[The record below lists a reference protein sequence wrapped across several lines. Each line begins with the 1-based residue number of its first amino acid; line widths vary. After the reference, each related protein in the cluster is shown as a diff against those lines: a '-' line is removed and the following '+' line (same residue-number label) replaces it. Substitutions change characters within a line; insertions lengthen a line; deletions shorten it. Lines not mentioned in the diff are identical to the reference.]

1 MKNSRKRRNM
11 SYCKCSGA
19 NKTKGFTCRQHCK
32 YGRPKKSR
40 KPVRKKSRKPARKK
54 SRKPAR
60 KKSGKS
66 KTKFKVRKD
75 RVFKKHGQ
83 IGAGRRLK
91 EQKLSSLFDLAAQ
104 KLPHT
109 SEWAEGSDPNLKH
122 LVTKPQQK
130 RLKRIMGSDLIK
142 EVASR
147 RAIIEP
153 LSKKEI
159 DILME
164 AAFNFNDIMR
174 GRGRGQFRRAAART
188 GRTDEVDAVYS
199 TLMSLREIPNNEY
212 ENNEF
217 FRSYADRLSEARED
231 YIRKLILNL
240 QEVKDDIQDVKEEVE
255 SEGRS
260 FDFERDFTFEDEQGN
275 MVTGSAAARAE
286 KQFLDEM
293 AWEKYRHS
301 LAVAESYRNDLFNYA
316 YAAVADYRK
325 YGGANWLDWPLR
337 RYDLGE
343 NNEHQYGSGRLV
355 RTRNRRKQ

>member
-11 SYCKCSGA
+11 SYCKCRGA
-19 NKTKGFTCRQHCK
+19 NKTKGFTCKQHCK

-40 KPVRKKSRKPARKK
+40 KPAKKKSRKPAKKK
-54 SRKPAR
+54 SRKPAK
-60 KKSGKS
+60 KKSRKS
-66 KTKFKVRKD
+66 KSKFKVRKD
-75 RVFKKHGQ
+75 RVFTKHGQ
-83 IGAGRRLK
+83 IGADRRLK
-91 EQKLSSLFDLAAQ
+91 EQKLPSLFDLAAQ

-109 SEWAEGSDPNLKH
+109 SEWVEGSDLDLKR

-130 RLKRIMGSDLIK
+130 RLKSIMVSDLNK
-142 EVASR
+142 KLSSR
-147 RAIIEP
+147 RAIVAP

-159 DILME
+159 DILLE
-164 AAFNFNDIMR
+164 AAFNFNGIGWGW
-174 GRGRGQFRRAAART
+174 GRSQFRRAAART
-188 GRTDEVDAVYS
+188 GRTDEVDTVYS
-199 TLMSLREIPNNEY
+199 TLMSLREIPDNEY
-212 ENNEF
+212 ENSEF

-231 YIRKLILNL
+231 YIRKLSLNL
-240 QEVKDDIQDVKEEVE
+240 QEVKNDIQAVKEEVE
-255 SEGRS
+255 SEGGP
-260 FDFERDFTFEDEQGN
+260 FVVERDFTFEDEQGN

-293 AWEKYRHS
+293 AWENFKHS

-343 NNEHQYGSGRLV
+343 NNEHQYGSGGLV
-355 RTRNRRKQ
+355 RSRNNRK